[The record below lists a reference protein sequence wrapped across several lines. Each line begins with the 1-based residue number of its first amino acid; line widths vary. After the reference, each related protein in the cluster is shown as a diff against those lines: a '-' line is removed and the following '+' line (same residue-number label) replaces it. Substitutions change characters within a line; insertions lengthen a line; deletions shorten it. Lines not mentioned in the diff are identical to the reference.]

1 MHGGPKP
8 TGTSA
13 PLDRPPEGDGRAVRA
28 ARERAKHHR
37 RILRAARDLF
47 TDPEGDDPKVS
58 DIAQAAAC
66 STATI
71 HNHFPNAV
79 PDILGAITFELMNA
93 AFDRYK
99 TTAAELS
106 GLDLPRAYVEA
117 VSDEFY
123 KAGTLTARI
132 VGASVELARHGRWLD
147 DPGMSLLAGCF
158 ADAGKTEELP
168 GTPDDLAR
176 LTHLLLQ
183 GALYSWSLRSLTDDE
198 YLYWAGQSA
207 DLAIKARRCTQ

>member
-1 MHGGPKP
+1 MHGGPKA
-8 TGTSA
+8 TSA
-13 PLDRPPEGDGRAVRA
+13 SRSPDRSPGGDGRAVRA
-28 ARERAKHHR
+28 ARERDKHHR

-106 GLDLPRAYVEA
+106 GLDLPRAYVQA

-147 DPGMSLLAGCF
+147 EPGTTQLAGCF
-158 ADAGKTEELP
+158 ADAAKTEELP

>member
-1 MHGGPKP
+1 MHGGPEP

-13 PLDRPPEGDGRAVRA
+13 PLDPSPEGDGRVVRA
-28 ARERAKHHR
+28 ARERAKHRR

-47 TDPEGDDPKVS
+47 TDPEGGDPKVS

-79 PDILGAITFELMNA
+79 PDILGAITLELMNA
-93 AFDRYK
+93 AFARYK

-106 GLDLPRAYVEA
+106 GLDLPRAYVQA

-147 DPGMSLLAGCF
+147 DPGISLLAGCF
-158 ADAGKTEELP
+158 TDAGKTEELP

-183 GALYSWSLRSLTDDE
+183 GALYSWSIRSLTDDE

>member
-1 MHGGPKP
+1 MHGGPEP

-13 PLDRPPEGDGRAVRA
+13 PLDRSPEGDGRVVRA
-28 ARERAKHHR
+28 ARERAKHRR

-47 TDPEGDDPKVS
+47 MDPEGDDPKVS

-79 PDILGAITFELMNA
+79 PDILGAITLELMNA
-93 AFDRYK
+93 AFARYK

-106 GLDLPRAYVEA
+106 GLDLPRAYVQA

-123 KAGTLTARI
+123 KAGTHRTNRWSLSRVGPARP
-132 VGASVELARHGRWLD
+132 VARRTRYYPTRWLLCRC
-147 DPGMSLLAGCF
+147 GQNG
-158 ADAGKTEELP
+158 
-168 GTPDDLAR
+168 GTTRYPR
-176 LTHLLLQ
+176 
-183 GALYSWSLRSLTDDE
+183 
-198 YLYWAGQSA
+198 
-207 DLAIKARRCTQ
+207 